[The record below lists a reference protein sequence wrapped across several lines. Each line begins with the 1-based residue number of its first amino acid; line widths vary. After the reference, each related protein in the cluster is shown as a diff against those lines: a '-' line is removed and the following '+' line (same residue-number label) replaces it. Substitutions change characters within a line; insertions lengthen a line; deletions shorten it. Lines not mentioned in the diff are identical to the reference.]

1 MTAPGTPL
9 RLGPM
14 AMFVALLLVGCVASG
29 TPATPPPSSGASARP
44 GGGELPPGCEPI
56 DLRSPNGQQID
67 LGGAWSGPQPWVGF
81 FQSSTETTWIRQL
94 GDCVWGS
101 VMDAEFRSN
110 PNFQGTFEQRGG
122 NLGSLV
128 GRITSDFAI
137 EAQLISI
144 RHGSPAAPSPAAAI
158 RLLIEFGPD
167 GATILREERDPDELS
182 PRCYEV
188 QGDPYCP
195 AAVILHRVEDLE

>member
-1 MTAPGTPL
+1 MTA
-9 RLGPM
+9 LGSPM
-14 AMFVALLLVGCVASG
+14 RQAVVAMIAALLVVGCAASG
-29 TPATPPPSSGASARP
+29 TPATPTPSSDASAAL

-67 LGGAWSGPQPWVGF
+67 LTGAWTGPQPWVGF

-101 VMDAEFRSN
+101 VMDAEFRSD

-167 GATILREERDPDELS
+167 GETILREERDPDELS
-182 PRCYEV
+182 PRCYQVLGE
-188 QGDPYCP
+188 PYCP
-195 AAVILHRVEDLE
+195 APVILHRVDDL